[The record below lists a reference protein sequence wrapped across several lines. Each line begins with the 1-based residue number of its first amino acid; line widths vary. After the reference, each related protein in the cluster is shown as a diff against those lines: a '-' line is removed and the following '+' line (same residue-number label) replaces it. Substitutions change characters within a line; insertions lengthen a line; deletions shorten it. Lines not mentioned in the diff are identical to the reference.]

1 MTNDNP
7 HAPSGANSK
16 LKAFFHKESTGG
28 VLLLAATICALLWA
42 NSPWQAAYEAFWHGP
57 AIHFAVNDGLMAV
70 FFLAVGLEIRRE
82 IHGGTLSNPQAAA
95 LPVVAALGGIVAP
108 ALIYLAWSSD
118 HAALRAG
125 WAIPTATD
133 IAFAVGGLALLGK
146 RAAPSLRILLLAL
159 AIADDVVAVLIIAFF
174 YSGGIAWQGL
184 AIAVGGT
191 AFALALRYRGV
202 QNGFAYVLM
211 GVVIWIGFWRAGVHP
226 VLAGVVLGLLTPEAL
241 ANKMEA
247 ALHSWVALGIMPLFA
262 LANAG
267 IHLAG
272 LGAGAESLPL
282 ITSIVLALVVGKPAG
297 IVAATALAVRL
308 RLCQLPAG
316 MNWRGVLVVGCLGGI
331 GFTMSIFIATL
342 AFSDAALLAAAKLGV
357 LVASIAAAV
366 AALVIARV
374 VRLRAP
380 A

>member
-184 AIAVGGT
+184 
-191 AFALALRYRGV
+191 
-202 QNGFAYVLM
+202 
-211 GVVIWIGFWRAGVHP
+211 
-226 VLAGVVLGLLTPEAL
+226 
-241 ANKMEA
+241 
-247 ALHSWVALGIMPLFA
+247 
-262 LANAG
+262 
-267 IHLAG
+267 
-272 LGAGAESLPL
+272 
-282 ITSIVLALVVGKPAG
+282 
-297 IVAATALAVRL
+297 
-308 RLCQLPAG
+308 
-316 MNWRGVLVVGCLGGI
+316 
-331 GFTMSIFIATL
+331 
-342 AFSDAALLAAAKLGV
+342 
-357 LVASIAAAV
+357 
-366 AALVIARV
+366 
-374 VRLRAP
+374 
-380 A
+380 